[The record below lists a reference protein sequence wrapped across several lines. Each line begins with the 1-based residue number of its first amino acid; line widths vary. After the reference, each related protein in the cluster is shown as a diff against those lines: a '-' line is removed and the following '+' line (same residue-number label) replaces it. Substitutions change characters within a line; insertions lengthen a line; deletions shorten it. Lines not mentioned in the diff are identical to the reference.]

1 MTFDDHA
8 VAHSAAAAMPAI
20 APASPL
26 WLYFLLVAGII
37 ALPGMD
43 MAFVLASALTS
54 GRRAG
59 LAAVSGLV
67 AGGWIH
73 VAFGALGI
81 GLLLQ
86 AAPGLFNALL
96 VAGSAYVAWI
106 GWTLL
111 RGDVALGEQA
121 TSARPLHATFGRA
134 LVTCLLNPKAYLFT
148 LAVFPQFLRGAG
160 ATVAPQVV
168 AMAAITSATQLA
180 IYGSLALAAGR
191 ARLWL
196 RGNPATQRR
205 MGRAVGVLLVLAAAW
220 TAAHGL
226 LQRCGG

>member
-1 MTFDDHA
+1 
-8 VAHSAAAAMPAI
+8 MPTLTAS
-20 APASPL
+20 SPL

-43 MAFVLASALTS
+43 MAFVLASALTG
-54 GRRAG
+54 GRR
-59 LAAVSGLV
+59 SGLV
-67 AGGWIH
+67 AVGGLMAGGWIH

-86 AAPGLFNALL
+86 AAPGALQALL
-96 VAGSAYVAWI
+96 VIGSTYVAWI

-111 RGDVALGEQA
+111 RGAAALGEQA
-121 TSARPLHATFGRA
+121 TAERSAHATFGRA
-134 LVTCLLNPKAYLFT
+134 VATCLLNPKAYLFT
-148 LAVFPQFLRGAG
+148 LAVFPQFLRGG
-160 ATVAPQVV
+160 AAAVGPQVL

-196 RGNPATQRR
+196 RGNPATQRAL
-205 MGRAVGVLLVLAAAW
+205 GRGVGLLLVAAAAW

-226 LQRCGG
+226 FAR

>member
-1 MTFDDHA
+1 
-8 VAHSAAAAMPAI
+8 MPIPTAS
-20 APASPL
+20 SPL

-43 MAFVLASALTS
+43 MAFVLASALAG
-54 GRRAG
+54 GRRSG
-59 LAAVSGLV
+59 LAAVGGLV

-86 AAPGLFNALL
+86 AAPGALQALL

-111 RGDVALGEQA
+111 RGATALGEQA
-121 TSARPLHATFGRA
+121 TAARPAGATFGRA
-134 LVTCLLNPKAYLFT
+134 VATCLLNPKAYLFT
-148 LAVFPQFLRGAG
+148 LAVFPQFLRGG
-160 ATVAPQVV
+160 AAAVGPQML

-180 IYGSLALAAGR
+180 IYGGLAIAAGR
-191 ARLWL
+191 ARGWL
-196 RGNPATQRR
+196 RGNPATQRAL
-205 MGRAVGVLLVLAAAW
+205 GRGVGVLLMLAAAW
-220 TAAHGL
+220 TFAHGL
-226 LQRCGG
+226 RPR

>member
-1 MTFDDHA
+1 MTP
-8 VAHSAAAAMPAI
+8 HSA
-20 APASPL
+20 ASPL

-43 MAFVLASALTS
+43 MAFVLASALTG
-54 GRRAG
+54 GRRNG

-86 AAPGLFNALL
+86 AAPGLFRLLL

-106 GWTLL
+106 GWSLL
-111 RGDVALGEQA
+111 RGGVALGEQT
-121 TSARPLHATFGRA
+121 TSERPLHATFGRA
-134 LVTCLLNPKAYLFT
+134 VATCLLNPKAYLFT
-148 LAVFPQFLRGAG
+148 LAVFPQFLRGGG
-160 ATVAPQVV
+160 AAVAPQVL
-168 AMAAITSATQLA
+168 AMAAITSATQVA
-180 IYGSLALAAGR
+180 VYGSLAVAAGR

-196 RGNPATQRR
+196 RGNPATQRAL
-205 MGRAVGVLLVLAAAW
+205 GRGVGAMLVLAAAW

-226 LQRCGG
+226 LQP

>member
-1 MTFDDHA
+1 MSPLH
-8 VAHSAAAAMPAI
+8 
-20 APASPL
+20 PASPL

-43 MAFVLASALTS
+43 MAFVLASALTG

-73 VAFGALGI
+73 VAMGALGI

-86 AAPGLFNALL
+86 AAPGLFGALL
-96 VAGSAYVAWI
+96 VAGAAYVAWI
-106 GWTLL
+106 GWSLL
-111 RGDVALGEQA
+111 RSGVALGEQS
-121 TSARPLHATFGRA
+121 TSERPASATFGRA
-134 LVTCLLNPKAYLFT
+134 VATCLLNPKAYLFT
-148 LAVFPQFLRGAG
+148 LAVFPQFLRADAG
-160 ATVAPQVV
+160 SIGSQVL

-191 ARLWL
+191 ARHWL
-196 RGNPATQRR
+196 RGNPATQR
-205 MGRAVGVLLVLAAAW
+205 MLGRGVGALLVLAAGW
-220 TAAHGL
+220 TAVHGL
-226 LQRCGG
+226 MLR

>member
-1 MTFDDHA
+1 MSTLTA
-8 VAHSAAAAMPAI
+8 S
-20 APASPL
+20 SPL

-43 MAFVLASALTS
+43 MAFVLASALTG
-54 GRRAG
+54 GRRSG
-59 LAAVSGLV
+59 LAAVGGLM

-86 AAPGLFNALL
+86 AAPGALQALL
-96 VAGSAYVAWI
+96 VIGSAYVAWI

-111 RGDVALGEQA
+111 RGATALGEQS
-121 TSARPLHATFGRA
+121 TTTRPTYATFGRA
-134 LVTCLLNPKAYLFT
+134 VATCLLNPKAYLLT
-148 LAVFPQFLRGAG
+148 LAVFPQFLRGGGAG
-160 ATVAPQVV
+160 VATQVL

-191 ARLWL
+191 ARTWL
-196 RGNPATQRR
+196 RGNPAMQRTL
-205 MGRAVGVLLVLAAAW
+205 GRAVGLLLVAAAAW
-220 TAAHGL
+220 TAAHGVL
-226 LQRCGG
+226 PR

>member
-1 MTFDDHA
+1 MTPL
-8 VAHSAAAAMPAI
+8 S
-20 APASPL
+20 PASPL

-43 MAFVLASALTS
+43 MAFVLASALTG
-54 GRRAG
+54 GRRNG

-86 AAPGLFNALL
+86 AAPGLFRVLL

-111 RGDVALGEQA
+111 RGDAALGEQT
-121 TSARPLHATFGRA
+121 TSERPLHATFARA
-134 LVTCLLNPKAYLFT
+134 IATCLLNPTAYLFT
-148 LAVFPQFLRGAG
+148 LAVFPQFLRGGG
-160 ATVAPQVV
+160 AAVAPQVL
-168 AMAAITSATQLA
+168 AMAAITSATQVA
-180 IYGSLALAAGR
+180 VYGSLAVAAGR

-196 RGNPATQRR
+196 RGNPATQRAL
-205 MGRAVGVLLVLAAAW
+205 GRGVGAMLVLAAAW

-226 LQRCGG
+226 LQP

>member
-1 MTFDDHA
+1 M
-8 VAHSAAAAMPAI
+8 SSLPA
-20 APASPL
+20 ASPL

-43 MAFVLASALTS
+43 MAFVLASALAG

-86 AAPGLFNALL
+86 AAPGLFDALL
-96 VAGSAYVAWI
+96 VAGSAYVGWI

-111 RGDVALGEQA
+111 RGASALGEQA
-121 TSARPLHATFGRA
+121 ACARPARATFGRA
-134 LVTCLLNPKAYLFT
+134 VATCLLNPKAYLFT
-148 LAVFPQFLRGAG
+148 LAVFPQFLRGSQGPAAG
-160 ATVAPQVV
+160 QAL
-168 AMAAITSATQLA
+168 AMAAITSCTQLA
-180 IYGSLALAAGR
+180 VYGSLALAAGR
-191 ARLWL
+191 ARGWL
-196 RGNPATQRR
+196 RGNPATQRAL
-205 MGRAVGVLLVLAAAW
+205 GRGVGLLLVLAAAW
-220 TAAHGL
+220 TASHGL
-226 LQRCGG
+226 SRP